1 MFIQHRLPIRYAMA
15 AASLVAALLLNLAA
29 LTWSAQSQ
37 AQSAANRAALI
48 VQFPDGSILNRCV
61 SFSEPEI
68 NGYDLLRRAQLPLV
82 VEAGSMGATVC
93 KIGQAGCDY
102 PAQPCFCQCR
112 DLNASCTYWIYFVL
126 VDGNW
131 RYAALGALGQKVE
144 NGSVNGWIWGS
155 GKSDGAN
162 VAPPIVSFDQVC
174 GAADAQP
181 AAGATAESTA
191 KPVQPESP
199 AASASEPVATE
210 TQAPVVA
217 LGATAAP
224 PVKETATASSA
235 TDATAAA
242 PPAPTPT
249 ADSASASPTSSP
261 MSAQAS
267 PAPTSTPISEP
278 VPLSPTPAETPAA
291 TADPTPVVV
300 QSGGGNSGNGAGGL
314 LVFGGIVAALGAIL
328 FIGQRAS
335 KKAGGRR

>member
-15 AASLVAALLLNLAA
+15 AAALVAALLLNLAA

-37 AQSAANRAALI
+37 AQSAANRAALV

-82 VEAGSMGATVC
+82 IEAGSMGATVC

-102 PAQPCFCQCR
+102 PAEPCFCQCQ

-126 VDGNW
+126 VDGSW
-131 RYAALGALGQKVE
+131 RYAALGALGQKVG
-144 NGSVNGWIWGS
+144 NGSVNGWMWGS

-181 AAGATAESTA
+181 APGTTAESTA
-191 KPVQPESP
+191 KPVKPEMP
-199 AASASEPVATE
+199 AASTSEPVATE
-210 TQAPVVA
+210 TQAPA
-217 LGATAAP
+217 AELGATAAP
-224 PVKETATASSA
+224 PVKETAAAASA
-235 TDATAAA
+235 TDATAAT

-249 ADSASASPTSSP
+249 ADSASTSPAPSPMPSPTS
-261 MSAQAS
+261 
-267 PAPTSTPISEP
+267 PALTSTPVSEP
-278 VPLSPTPAETPAA
+278 VPANPTPAETPAA
-291 TADPTPVVV
+291 TADPTPVIV
-300 QSGGGNSGNGAGGL
+300 QGDGGNSGNGAGGL
-314 LVFGGIVAALGAIL
+314 LVFGGIVAVLGAIL
-328 FIGQRAS
+328 YIGQRAS
-335 KKAGGRR
+335 KKAGGTR